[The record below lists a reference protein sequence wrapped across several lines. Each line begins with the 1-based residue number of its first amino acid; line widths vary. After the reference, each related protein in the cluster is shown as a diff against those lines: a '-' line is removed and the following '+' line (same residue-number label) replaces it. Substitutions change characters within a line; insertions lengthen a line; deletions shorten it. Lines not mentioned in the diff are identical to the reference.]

1 MKTLL
6 ERLKPEI
13 KIRLESNIPEYS
25 STIDNMFNVLAS
37 RTFYQDLTM
46 SEISTLYTFGEIT
59 LLKTSVWDLKYGD
72 NLFINENNVS
82 P

>member
-13 KIRLESNIPEYS
+13 KLRLESNIPEYS
-25 STIDNMFNVLAS
+25 STIDSMFNVLAS

-46 SEISTLYTFGEIT
+46 GEISTLYTFGEIT
-59 LLKTSVWDLKYGD
+59 LLRTSVWDLKYGD
-72 NLFINENNVS
+72 NLFTTEK
-82 P
+82 

>member
-13 KIRLESNIPEYS
+13 KLRLESNIPEYS
-25 STIDNMFNVLAS
+25 NTIDNMFNVLAS

-46 SEISTLYTFGEIT
+46 GEISTLYTFGEIT
-59 LLKTSVWDLKYGD
+59 LLRTTVWDLKYGD
-72 NLFINENNVS
+72 NLFTTEK
-82 P
+82 

>member
-25 STIDNMFNVLAS
+25 STVDHMFNVLAS

-72 NLFINENNVS
+72 NLFINENND
-82 P
+82 

>member
-13 KIRLESNIPEYS
+13 KLRLESNIPEYS
-25 STIDNMFNVLAS
+25 STIDNMFNILAS

-46 SEISTLYTFGEIT
+46 GEISTLYTFGEIT
-59 LLKTSVWDLKYGD
+59 LLRTSVWDLKYGD
-72 NLFINENNVS
+72 NLFTNEK
-82 P
+82 

>member
-72 NLFINENNVS
+72 NLFIKENND
-82 P
+82 

>member
-13 KIRLESNIPEYS
+13 RLRLESNIPDYS

-72 NLFINENNVS
+72 NLFIKENND
-82 P
+82 

>member
-13 KIRLESNIPEYS
+13 KLRLESNIPEYS
-25 STIDNMFNVLAS
+25 STIDSMFNVLAS

-46 SEISTLYTFGEIT
+46 GEISTLYTFGEIT
-59 LLKTSVWDLKYGD
+59 LLRTSVWDLKYGD
-72 NLFINENNVS
+72 NLFTNEK
-82 P
+82 

>member
-13 KIRLESNIPEYS
+13 KLRLESNIPEYS

-46 SEISTLYTFGEIT
+46 GEISTLYTFGEIT
-59 LLKTSVWDLKYGD
+59 LLRTSVWDLKYGD
-72 NLFINENNVS
+72 NLFTNEK
-82 P
+82 

>member
-13 KIRLESNIPEYS
+13 KLRLESNIPDYS

-72 NLFINENNVS
+72 NLFIKENND
-82 P
+82 